1 MGGLRA
7 MIRKLREFIFCG
19 KMNNWENTDGYR
31 WTVIVFFLLLLP
43 VFFGRLGE
51 NTLLKS
57 DELQY
62 AATAKEILQTGDWF
76 TMHYNGNPVWLKPP
90 LYFWGEAVFFK
101 IFGTSEYWARF
112 PSALTGYTTLL
123 LIYAIGV
130 RLYGRKAGFLSVWV
144 LATSFFFLQYSRRAM
159 LDVPIA
165 FSTTLGIYALL
176 RGEANKR
183 FDLLFGLAVA
193 LGYYFKA
200 VQGLYIVAIAPLY
213 LAATGQW
220 RRIIRPSMLAAYSV
234 SVALTAAWVW
244 PQILVHGDNFI
255 YSSSGIFPVLHRGYY
270 CVDPSERTP
279 FYLPLTTLLKI
290 DWPWVP
296 LSVYG
301 FALLVRRGIREK
313 GALLVLIWT
322 GVVLS
327 ALMASSNVFDR
338 YLITVIPPL
347 ALCAGIALAR
357 WIKDEQLCTF
367 SRAITALLV
376 FVVLLAVCFPVPLD
390 RRGYE
395 QIDLI
400 KSINHVIPKDKPIL
414 LYKGHDWATSQ
425 GLSFYA
431 DRYLDKQIKSV
442 EELLDERRKRNG
454 ELYCIASSDDFP
466 QAERFQVKDRIRYI
480 AQTGPYG
487 KSRVR
492 YFVFEILQTGGA
504 NNL

>member
-1 MGGLRA
+1 MEGLCA
-7 MIRKLREFIFCG
+7 MIRKLREIIFCG
-19 KMNNWENTDGYR
+19 KIKNWENTDGYR
-31 WTVIVFFLLLLP
+31 WMVFIFFLLLLP

-90 LYFWGEAVFFK
+90 LYFWTEAVLFK
-101 IFGTSEYWARF
+101 VFGASEYWARF
-112 PSALTGYTTLL
+112 PSALTGYATLL

-130 RLYGRKAGFLSVWV
+130 RLYGRKAGFLSVLA

-176 RGEANKR
+176 RGEEDKR

-200 VQGLYIVAIAPLY
+200 VQGLYILAIAPLY
-213 LAATGQW
+213 LVAAGQW
-220 RRIIRPSMLAAYSV
+220 KRIIRPGMLAAYSLAA
-234 SVALTAAWVW
+234 ALMAAWVW
-244 PQILVHGDNFI
+244 PQIVVHGDNFI

-270 CVDPSERTP
+270 CADPSERTP
-279 FYLPLTTLLKI
+279 FYLPLTMLLKV

-296 LSVYG
+296 ISVYG
-301 FALLVRRGIREK
+301 AVLLIRGGIREK

-322 GVVLS
+322 GVIMSVL
-327 ALMASSNVFDR
+327 LVSSNVFDR

-357 WIKDEQLCTF
+357 WIKDEQLCAF
-367 SRAITALLV
+367 SRIALALLI
-376 FVVLLAVCFPVPLD
+376 FVVLLCACFPVPLD

-400 KSINHVIPKDKPIL
+400 KSINHVVPKDKPIL
-414 LYKGHDWATSQ
+414 IYKGHDWATSQ

-442 EELLDERRKRNG
+442 EELLDERRKRKG
-454 ELYCIASSDDFP
+454 ELYCIVSSEDFSDIEQSP
-466 QAERFQVKDRIRYI
+466 LKDEVHII
-480 AQTGPYG
+480 ITTGPYG
-487 KSRVR
+487 KNRIT
-492 YFVFEILQTGGA
+492 YFLFKMLPAAAGA
-504 NNL
+504 